1 MNGSVFGT
9 HVAGVLS
16 KVLMA
21 ECIGG
26 KKKNENY
33 FKKSEKN
40 T

>member
-21 ECIGG
+21 GCIGG
-26 KKKNENY
+26 KKKNE
-33 FKKSEKN
+33 KN

>member
-1 MNGSVFGT
+1 MNGSVYGI

-21 ECIGG
+21 GCIGG
-26 KKKNENY
+26 KKKNE
-33 FKKSEKN
+33 KN